1 MGKDFPNSIDIQK
14 DINDFLSQKY
24 GGKVILSNP
33 SVEGGEEGVPGDT
46 EEAPSHY
53 DFDLKPI
60 ELESYLKEYIVEQS
74 EAIETIATKICT
86 HFNRMAY
93 EEAHPECDK
102 IVGGIK
108 GNMLM
113 IGPTGVGKTYMIK
126 LIAEKLG
133 VPFVK
138 GDATK
143 FTETGYVG
151 GDVEDLI
158 RDLVHEADGNIELA
172 EYGIVY
178 LDEVDKIAS
187 TGNQFGPDVS
197 RSGVQRNLL
206 KVLEETEVDLKNPM
220 DIASQ
225 MEAAMQAQK
234 TGHVERKRIST
245 KNILFVMSGAF
256 QGLTDII
263 RKRLNAQTLGFSFD
277 EKEGSNDK
285 ENWLEHVAKQDLID
299 YGFESEFVGRL
310 PVIAVLN
317 ELGVDGLYKI
327 LANPK
332 SSVIL
337 GKKRDFS
344 AYDIHLDFEDK
355 ALKKIA
361 SIAHLEKTGAR
372 SLVSVLE
379 KLLIKF
385 EKYLP
390 STAIKK
396 LVVTEELVADQ
407 EKVLRKLL
415 AVEAV
420 KRITEEFSKDHGIQL
435 NFTADALNFIQ
446 SATQKTHQSSY
457 DFIHKRLQNYEYGL
471 KLLGRSD
478 FQISKDLLENYQ
490 RYLDDLIKKS
500 YDDEKKDATSS

>member
-1 MGKDFPNSIDIQK
+1 MSKDFPNSMDIQK

-33 SVEGGEEGVPGDT
+33 NVEGGEEGVPSET
-46 EEAPSHY
+46 EEAPSHHN
-53 DFDLKPI
+53 FDLKPI
-60 ELESYLKEYIVEQS
+60 ELESYLKEYIVEQG

-93 EEAHPECDK
+93 EASHPECDK

-108 GNMLM
+108 GNILM

-126 LIAEKLG
+126 LIAEKLE

-206 KVLEETEVDLKNPM
+206 KVLEETEVDLKNPL

-256 QGLTDII
+256 QGMTDII

-277 EKEGSNDK
+277 EK
-285 ENWLEHVAKQDLID
+285 
-299 YGFESEFVGRL
+299 
-310 PVIAVLN
+310 
-317 ELGVDGLYKI
+317 
-327 LANPK
+327 
-332 SSVIL
+332 
-337 GKKRDFS
+337 
-344 AYDIHLDFEDK
+344 
-355 ALKKIA
+355 
-361 SIAHLEKTGAR
+361 
-372 SLVSVLE
+372 
-379 KLLIKF
+379 
-385 EKYLP
+385 
-390 STAIKK
+390 
-396 LVVTEELVADQ
+396 
-407 EKVLRKLL
+407 
-415 AVEAV
+415 
-420 KRITEEFSKDHGIQL
+420 
-435 NFTADALNFIQ
+435 
-446 SATQKTHQSSY
+446 
-457 DFIHKRLQNYEYGL
+457 
-471 KLLGRSD
+471 
-478 FQISKDLLENYQ
+478 
-490 RYLDDLIKKS
+490 
-500 YDDEKKDATSS
+500 